1 MRPLAEQFLG
11 IGLVF
16 TSLTVPFAVNA
27 FGTGASWALLSMG
40 LVFFGVRR
48 QRPWLRTG
56 GMLLLAAAAL
66 ALFVGVEELST
77 GTPFAL
83 SSAVLGLTSL
93 FVAYLLFAFPQ
104 RLRPWEGMLGHGF
117 LGFGLLWWG
126 LAGFA
131 EITALLPQGFQPSAY
146 LAFLTLTAVV
156 CVFFSPR
163 LRWPI
168 LQLPALALLP
178 LMAGILLGTS
188 NEHPFAF
195 AGWLVWPPAFAAY
208 YWILWRSAGAVHDS
222 LLGVAHAASLWL
234 LTVVAA
240 LELGWLADTLVPG
253 SNTWSLVAYIAA
265 PLLVLLVT
273 AQHVRLP
280 YWLKAYR
287 ATHLTLGLTPIAA
300 AALLWAISTNFFSS
314 GDVAPLPYLPLLN
327 PLDLAQALALVALIL
342 WYQQLAREV
351 RLDPRIGQLIVWLII
366 GLGIL
371 WPSAVMARAFHHW
384 LGMPFSFD
392 GLLETVNLQTVLT
405 IFWTVYALFA
415 MLLATRRQLRSP
427 WLLGASLLGLVM
439 VKLFVV
445 DLSQVGTIARI
456 ISFVGVGLLL
466 LLLAYLAPVPPK
478 AKASAEAIGGASQG
492 RLQ

>member
-1 MRPLAEQFLG
+1 M
-11 IGLVF
+11 
-16 TSLTVPFAVNA
+16 
-27 FGTGASWALLSMG
+27 
-40 LVFFGVRR
+40 
-48 QRPWLRTG
+48 
-56 GMLLLAAAAL
+56 
-66 ALFVGVEELST
+66 
-77 GTPFAL
+77 
-83 SSAVLGLTSL
+83 
-93 FVAYLLFAFPQ
+93 
-104 RLRPWEGMLGHGF
+104 
-117 LGFGLLWWG
+117 
-126 LAGFA
+126 
-131 EITALLPQGFQPSAY
+131 
-146 LAFLTLTAVV
+146 
-156 CVFFSPR
+156 
-163 LRWPI
+163 
-168 LQLPALALLP
+168 
-178 LMAGILLGTS
+178 
-188 NEHPFAF
+188 
-195 AGWLVWPPAFAAY
+195 
-208 YWILWRSAGAVHDS
+208 
-222 LLGVAHAASLWL
+222 
-234 LTVVAA
+234 
-240 LELGWLADTLVPG
+240 
-253 SNTWSLVAYIAA
+253 
-265 PLLVLLVT
+265 
-273 AQHVRLP
+273 
-280 YWLKAYR
+280 
-287 ATHLTLGLTPIAA
+287 
-300 AALLWAISTNFFSS
+300 
-314 GDVAPLPYLPLLN
+314 PYLPLLN